1 MNAPVAVAACL
12 ATVTASAN
20 PSPNPSPGRLKAA
33 EGRVRTLAAAASV
46 PFPLQRVELR
56 VFKVAHRL
64 ELWAS
69 GKLLQTY
76 PIGLGAEPELDKA
89 REGDHR
95 TPEGRL
101 HVCTRNG
108 ISKFHL
114 FLGLSYPRPED
125 AERGLREKL
134 ITKAQHDAILDAH
147 RRRARP
153 PWDTPLG
160 GTVGIHGHG
169 SGSDW
174 TWGCVALEDEAIEEL
189 WVVCPLGT
197 PVLVAR

>member
-1 MNAPVAVAACL
+1 
-12 ATVTASAN
+12 VTAAAN
-20 PSPNPSPGRLKAA
+20 PTQAQLRAA
-33 EGRVRTLAAAASV
+33 EGRVRSLAAAAGV
-46 PFPLQRVELR
+46 AFPLKAPELR

-69 GKLLQTY
+69 GRRLQSY
-76 PIGLGAEPELDKA
+76 PVGLGAAPELDKE

-101 HVCTRNG
+101 YICTRNL

-114 FLGLSYPRPED
+114 FLGLSYPQPED
-125 AERGLREKL
+125 AARGLKEGL
-134 ITKAQHDAILDAH
+134 VTKAQHAAILDAH

-153 PWDTPLG
+153 PWDTKLG
-160 GTVGIHGHG
+160 GLVGIHGHG

-174 TWGCVALEDEAIEEL
+174 TWGCVALEDAAIEEL
-189 WVVCPLGT
+189 WAACPLGT
-197 PVLVAR
+197 PVLIEK